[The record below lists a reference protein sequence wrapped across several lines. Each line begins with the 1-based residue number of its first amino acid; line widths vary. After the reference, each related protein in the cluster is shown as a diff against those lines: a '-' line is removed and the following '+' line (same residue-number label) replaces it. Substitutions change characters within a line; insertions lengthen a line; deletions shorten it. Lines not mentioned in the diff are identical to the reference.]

1 MIHVS
6 RLSKSYGAVQALRNV
21 SLQVERGELF
31 GLIGPD
37 GAGKSTLIRILCTL
51 LLPDAGTAEVYGSDV
66 VRAFRTLRRHLGYMP
81 GTFALYP
88 DLTIEENLHFFATL
102 FGTTVTEN
110 YELVRDIYSQ
120 IEPFKHRPAG
130 KLSGGMKQKLALCC
144 ALIHKPEVLLLDEP
158 STGVDPTS
166 RRELWDMLARLKAEG
181 ITIVVS
187 TPYMDEAVRCDR
199 VALMRE
205 GEILVVDTPQRLM
218 ASFPQ
223 KLYAVR
229 SGDTYATLRALR
241 ALSQVKSCFA
251 FGQSLHLTLHDEA
264 ELPAVMQAVPADYR
278 EIEATIEDFYM
289 NF

>member
-66 VRAFRTLRRHLGYMP
+66 VRAFRSLRRHLGYMP

>member
-21 SLQVERGELF
+21 SLQVECGELF